1 MRLEI
6 QHFSKIK
13 QASIKLDGITV
24 IAGENNT
31 GKSTVGKILSCMF
44 NSMYKVDEKASQKK
58 KEQIESLLRY
68 NWQNSWYHNLKNDDQ
83 RVTVNVPSRTSRKRY
98 ANAAELIMA
107 ADEERKIEIISELYD
122 NLRKVID
129 DESRDALCHEVLEKV
144 NSILNLKNEAVEQTL
159 IADTFGRYFYGQMN
173 DLYEPESEAKAILL
187 IQGKKIQVGIKQ
199 NSEYMIEREISVMHE
214 AISIDSP
221 AIMDYMNSWEYSD
234 GLSEQ
239 DLHLLQKLSANIP
252 DNAIGKLMAEEKISD
267 ILKMLSEVTI
277 GKVIKNEDGDFFL
290 ADEEMHYF
298 EIGNLSMGIKAFTII
313 RTLLEKGEIH
323 EKDVMVLDEPEIH
336 LHPEWQ
342 LIYAELIV
350 LLEKYL
356 HLTILI
362 TTHSPYFLEAIET
375 YTKKHNVDHITNY
388 YLTQADGKETVM
400 KDVTENL
407 QSVYQLLAKPFEKL
421 ESIQMSR

>member
-122 NLRKVID
+122 NLRNVID
-129 DESRDALCHEVLEKV
+129 DESRAALCHEVLEKV

-388 YLTQADGKETVM
+388 YLAQADGKETVM

-421 ESIQMSR
+421 ESIQMSK

>member
-1 MRLEI
+1 
-6 QHFSKIK
+6 
-13 QASIKLDGITV
+13 
-24 IAGENNT
+24 
-31 GKSTVGKILSCMF
+31 
-44 NSMYKVDEKASQKK
+44 
-58 KEQIESLLRY
+58 
-68 NWQNSWYHNLKNDDQ
+68 
-83 RVTVNVPSRTSRKRY
+83 
-98 ANAAELIMA
+98 MA
-107 ADEERKIEIISELYD
+107 D
-122 NLRKVID
+122 
-129 DESRDALCHEVLEKV
+129 
-144 NSILNLKNEAVEQTL
+144 
-159 IADTFGRYFYGQMN
+159 YFYGQMN

-388 YLTQADGKETVM
+388 YLAQADGKETVM

-421 ESIQMSR
+421 ESIQMSK